1 MDKSYQG
8 YSNAALAVRAGTAS
22 PSQVQMVQEMA
33 KIAGSKGQ
41 EARDALKN
49 AGKG

>member
-1 MDKSYQG
+1 MDKSYQA
-8 YSNAALAVRAGTAS
+8 YSNAALAVRAGNAT
-22 PSQVQMVQEMA
+22 PMQVQMVQEMA
-33 KIAGSKGQ
+33 KIAGSTGQ